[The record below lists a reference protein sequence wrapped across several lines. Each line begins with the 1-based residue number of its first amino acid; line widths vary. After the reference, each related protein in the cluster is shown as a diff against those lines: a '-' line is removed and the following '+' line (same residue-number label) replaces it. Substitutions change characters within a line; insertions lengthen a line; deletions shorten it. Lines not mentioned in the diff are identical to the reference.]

1 MDRLYAYFKSQK
13 KTKEEILTIKIMKV
27 SRGNSEAVK
36 IFHQIGISYCD
47 KLIQRNL
54 VGNDLTLFFSN
65 NNRDLKK
72 IRTILNQ
79 K

>member
-1 MDRLYAYFKSQK
+1 MDRLYAYFKSRE
-13 KTKEEILTIKIMKV
+13 KTKEEILTIRIMKV
-27 SRGNSEAVK
+27 SRGNNEAVK
-36 IFHQIGISYCD
+36 IFHQIGISYYD

>member
-1 MDRLYAYFKSQK
+1 MDKFFGRLVKRK

-27 SRGNSEAVK
+27 SRGNGDAVK
-36 IFHQIGISYCD
+36 IFHQIGISYYY

-54 VGNDLTLFFSN
+54 IGNNLTLFFSN

-72 IRTILNQ
+72 IRTILDQ
-79 K
+79 Q